1 MIRLFA
7 IFNGTILNDD
17 QNWSPTYTRIR
28 FLLSGLARY
37 EDITVGSIS
46 FGLLPGKGIPA
57 RIYSDAI
64 KIAVALRFA
73 YRLIKDRLLA
83 FFAYLH
89 SLMMFQNRHLFRL
102 CVIYRIPT
110 VIDIHDT
117 RE

>member
-7 IFNGTILNDD
+7 ILNGTILNDD
-17 QNWSPTYTRIR
+17 QNCSPTYTRIR

-46 FGLLPGKGIPA
+46 FGLLPGKGIPV
-57 RIYSDAI
+57 RFYSDAV
-64 KIAVALRFA
+64 KTAVALCFA
-73 YRLIKDRLLA
+73 YRLIKDRPLA

-89 SLMMFQNRHLFRL
+89 PLTTFQNRHLFRL

-110 VIDIHDT
+110 VIEYS
-117 RE
+117 RYP